1 MNLKSPAD
9 NPHHEDYRADP
20 NEGTE
25 LVVSKPQPIISISTG
40 ASIAEVVNRRRLIK
54 DLMQQV
60 LVEGEHYGSIPGTGS
75 DKKVLLKSGAEK
87 IGTMFNL
94 APKVSKEEIVE
105 LGEGHREYRITIGLW
120 HYPTGMFVGEGVGS
134 CSTKETKYRYRNVSD
149 FEVTDQ
155 AIPADAKEK
164 KQYYRALGYGMKKVD
179 GRWVWVKY
187 GDEQRSENPDIA
199 DVWNTC
205 YKMAEKRA
213 KVNATLSATG
223 ASDFFTQDLEE
234 NHGNHGRDNL
244 PTVPEKPAEAKPAPK
259 KAPPPEDRA
268 TLWAEKIIGVDEEE
282 RNGKMVYSVQFEG
295 GRVAGTLSQEL
306 ANKAYTLSTEDPDRV
321 FRAAVKPGRYP
332 GTFMLTGL
340 E

>member
-1 MNLKSPAD
+1 MTTSTD
-9 NPHHEDYRADP
+9 
-20 NEGTE
+20 TE
-25 LVVSKPQPIISISTG
+25 LVVAEPPKAQPIISISTG
-40 ASIAEVVNRRRLIK
+40 ASITEVVNRRRLIK
-54 DLMQQV
+54 ELMAQV
-60 LVEGEHYGSIPGTGS
+60 LVEGEHYGSIPGTGN

-94 APKVSKEEIVE
+94 APKISKEEIVE
-105 LGEGHREYRITIGLW
+105 LGEGHREYRITVGLW

-155 AIPADAKEK
+155 AIPNDAKEK
-164 KQYYRALGYGMKKVD
+164 KQYYRALGFGMKKVE

-187 GDEQRSENPDIA
+187 GDEQKSENPDIA
-199 DVWNTC
+199 DVWNTV

-234 NHGNHGRDNL
+234 NQGNGPRGDKARGEEVHL
-244 PTVPEKPAEAKPAPK
+244 AKHAEVKPAPK
-259 KAPPPEDRA
+259 KAAPES
-268 TLWAEKIIGVDEEE
+268 TLWEHKIIGVDEEE

-295 GRVAGTLSQEL
+295 GQVAGTLSQEL
-306 ANKAYTLSTEDPDRV
+306 ANKAYTMMNEDPDRT
-321 FRAAVKPGRYP
+321 FKATVKPGRYP
-332 GTFMLTGL
+332 GTFMLVGV